1 MKALRLKNAI
11 KALVEVQKSQKEH
24 RKTDRFIGERVIT
37 SYEAQIRVP
46 ETRHQLRLM
55 YAAYGLLRGKSYS
68 QVESHYD
75 ESNHPLK
82 EFDNAILKL
91 MEEYNEEVVCSD
103 RQTA

>member
-1 MKALRLKNAI
+1 MKALRLRNAI
-11 KALVEVQKSQKEH
+11 EALVEIQKNQKEQ
-24 RKTDRFIGERVIT
+24 RKTVRFVGERTID
-37 SYEAQIRVP
+37 SDEAQIRVP
-46 ETRHQLRLM
+46 ETRHRLRLM

-68 QVESHYD
+68 QIESHYD

-82 EFDNAILKL
+82 EFDNAILKI